1 MKQIGSPLDQA
12 KVAVLLLHGRGA
24 SAQSILALAEQL
36 PQEEVAYFAPQAP
49 RQTWYPYSFLVPI
62 AQNEPHLSAALT
74 TIANA
79 IAQLNQLG
87 VPNHRLIIGGFS
99 QGACLACEFVA
110 RHPQRYGGVW
120 IFSGG
125 LIGDQIDSA
134 RYTGSLAGTPIFLG
148 CSESD
153 FHIPAERVRASA
165 ELLTQLGGNVI
176 CKLYPKMGHT
186 INQDEL
192 IFANAMLNQLCKN
205 DNSHS

>member
-165 ELLTQLGGNVI
+165 ELLTQLGGEVT
-176 CKLYPKMGHT
+176 CKLYPNMGHT
-186 INQDEL
+186 INQNQ
-192 IFANAMLNQLCKN
+192 IIIANAMLNRLIESN
-205 DNSHS
+205 